1 VITTT
6 TSEDRSLHRGIIERC
21 LQDIQL
27 MYQEDEFKNHRAYV
41 SRVGRE
47 LAGALGS
54 DYTIVELPTTDN
66 DDVFFDVQW
75 QSGSMRLNLTP
86 PSQAFTTSI
95 TIDLKELMGDKYND
109 DMAQQLNN
117 LFSGAV
123 KQRAVR

>member
-1 VITTT
+1 
-6 TSEDRSLHRGIIERC
+6 
-21 LQDIQL
+21 